1 MIMVARSWVVQWI
14 ALSGRI
20 HYYIQEGVESL
31 LYTRMS
37 MPKWDPSPADIGVR
51 IRIQLGSNCV
61 VLPKKSSLC
70 VTAGMLLQQEW
81 SCLVTKATI
90 YAVSWRSATE
100 LIGKDQFYRQLFD
113 KGIDT
118 RQREMVRRHD
128 ASWSICVDTIHGF
141 AKVT

>member
-1 MIMVARSWVVQWI
+1 
-14 ALSGRI
+14 
-20 HYYIQEGVESL
+20 
-31 LYTRMS
+31 

-100 LIGKDQFYRQLFD
+100 LIGKDQSFD
-113 KGIDT
+113 ENI
-118 RQREMVRRHD
+118 R
-128 ASWSICVDTIHGF
+128 
-141 AKVT
+141 